1 MEKMRIEL
9 EAAGHKVQFIA
20 VNAISAVE
28 TQQKLVD
35 RCAFPIFQDTDGV
48 GAWDLHN
55 GRKDDFYIYDR
66 QGALADYFSISGERS
81 VKLNTDE
88 GYANLKN
95 AILAVLGT
103 P

>member
-9 EAAGHKVQFIA
+9 AAAGHEVHFVA

-35 RCAFPIFQDTDGV
+35 RCAFPIFQDTEAI

-55 GRKDDFYIYDR
+55 GRKDDFYVYDR
-66 QGALADYFSISGERS
+66 QGVLTDYFSISGERS
-81 VKLNTDE
+81 VYLNTSE

-95 AILAVLGT
+95 AILAALGA